1 MNQKYPIYLALLLG
15 LAFLGSHSS
24 AQDLIS
30 AIRSGDLEG
39 IEKAVKADPEAL
51 KGQEGQPPMI
61 LALQSGQT
69 AAAKKLMELGADLSA
84 TNNQGHSVLHW
95 AVMRRN
101 DEMLQAL
108 LDKNVDLDIKDRN
121 QYTPLIM
128 AIYYGNADAA
138 KKLLKAECRVDVEDQ
153 QGMSPLHAAM
163 SRGNEELV
171 GMLLERG
178 CDMFQKNKQDVTPF
192 MLACQAG
199 QLKFVKEHFDASKA
213 AEKSKQGQT
222 CLLYATY
229 SNQANVVKYL
239 CEQTDL
245 VNVADNNGQTPLK
258 IAVSYDNP
266 EMVKTLLKYEA
277 DPNVKSVN
285 DYDLLPI
292 IAAANNAN
300 PNIVGALLKAGAK
313 TTALEPQTGNQ
324 ALHVACRS
332 ASPQWG
338 QANPELQKRAAKVIQ
353 ALLDAEADPNAKNK
367 SEQTPLEI
375 AVQSNFAQGIDLLI
389 RRTKNVD
396 IDLGQKSFLHW
407 ACEMNMAN
415 AVDVL
420 LERDKSKVNV
430 ADAQGQTPLCIAAA
444 GGNLAI
450 VKSLLNAG
458 ATVNQMAEDGQTPVH
473 AAVASKSPEVLKLMI
488 EQGADLT
495 MQDGSGRVPLHVAA
509 WFGNVDAIK
518 TLGNSSVNMTP
529 VTQTG
534 STPLHLAAWQDQ
546 AEAAAALIDF
556 GVDINRKDADGWTPL
571 HKAAHRGNVKMVK
584 LLLDRGAD
592 KSVTDSLGLTA
603 LQKVG
608 GDQKDAVEKLLK

>member
-1 MNQKYPIYLALLLG
+1 MNQKHPIYLALLLV
-15 LAFLGSHSS
+15 LAFWGSHSS
-24 AQDLIS
+24 AQDLTS

-51 KGQEGQPPMI
+51 KGQQGQPPLI

-69 AAAKKLMELGADLSA
+69 AAAKKLIELGADLTA

-95 AVMRRN
+95 AIMRRN
-101 DEMLQAL
+101 DEMVQTLI
-108 LDKNVDLDIKDRN
+108 DKEVDLDVKDRN

-128 AIYYGNADAA
+128 AIYYGNTDAA
-138 KKLLKAECRVDVEDQ
+138 KKLLEADCRVDVEDQ

-163 SRGNEELV
+163 NRGDDALI

-178 CDMFQKNKQDVTPF
+178 CDMFDKNKQDVTPF
-192 MLACQAG
+192 MLACQSG

-213 AEKSKQGQT
+213 AEKSKNGQT

-229 SNQANVVKYL
+229 SNQAGVVKYL

-245 VNVADNNGQTPLK
+245 VNVADKNGQTPLK
-258 IAVSYDNP
+258 VAVSYDNP
-266 EMVKTLLKYEA
+266 DMVMTLLKHSA

-285 DYDLLPI
+285 DYDFAPI
-292 IAAANNAN
+292 IAASNNAN
-300 PNIVGALLKAGAK
+300 PKIVVALLEAGAK

-332 ASPQWG
+332 ASPQFG
-338 QANPELQKRAAKVIQ
+338 QANPELMKRAAKVIQ

-375 AVQSNFAQGIDLLI
+375 AIQSNFAQGIDLLI
-389 RRTKNVD
+389 RRTKDVD

-415 AVDVL
+415 AVEVL

-430 ADAQGQTPLCIAAA
+430 ADAQGQTPLCIASAS
-444 GGNLAI
+444 GNQAI
-450 VKSLLNAG
+450 VKSLVDAG
-458 ATVNQMAEDGQTPVH
+458 AKVNQMADDGQTPIH
-473 AAVASKSPEVLKLMI
+473 AAVSSKSSEVLKLMI

-495 MQDGSGRVPLHVAA
+495 LQDGSGRVPLHVAA

-518 TLGNSSVNMTP
+518 ILASRSVNMTP

-546 AEAAAALIDF
+546 VEAAAALLDF
-556 GVDINRKDADGWTPL
+556 GVDINQKDADGWTPL

-608 GDQKDAVEKLLK
+608 GAQKDAIEKMLK